1 MLFFSFSLQKCYV
14 RKLDNISWVILK
26 LDDQVMI
33 WPALTKTTLPLFK
46 REIFDNFPLT
56 GCSRFAIQTTVLLLL
71 WVWDSLNHISKEKAF
86 SRTWEKPAQNIWFW
100 ETITSS
106 ACFSTEREDPL
117 FNDNREDEE
126 DWKEKSRTNKKSEIE
141 KAMVVQFANQF
152 LDDLCANVNDAPIC
166 M

>member
-1 MLFFSFSLQKCYV
+1 M
-14 RKLDNISWVILK
+14 
-26 LDDQVMI
+26 
-33 WPALTKTTLPLFK
+33 
-46 REIFDNFPLT
+46 
-56 GCSRFAIQTTVLLLL
+56 
-71 WVWDSLNHISKEKAF
+71 
-86 SRTWEKPAQNIWFW
+86 
-100 ETITSS
+100 
-106 ACFSTEREDPL
+106 